1 MSCISKMPIHLHAY
15 MNQTCA
21 VQIAHQDRQIV
32 TQLATLAFCYSNN
45 VTQVRHHHHE
55 QVWKIRHRLGCKYI

>member
-21 VQIAHQDRQIV
+21 VQIVHQDLQIV
-32 TQLATLAFCYSNN
+32 TQLATLAFCCSHN
-45 VTQVRHHHHE
+45 VKSPLSQVHHYHHRM
-55 QVWKIRHRLGCKYI
+55 QV